1 MKSSRH
7 KKFAF
12 SRDRLVASSVASAI
26 NLGTETSWV
35 VDYMGSV
42 SILINLFIYLPIP
55 KSNCERPPHLKRW
68 GMLRAA
74 RSVFR
79 YSEIVEPQLPRF
91 P

>member
-1 MKSSRH
+1 LKSF
-7 KKFAF
+7 KTQKVCIF

-55 KSNCERPPHLKRW
+55 K
-68 GMLRAA
+68 
-74 RSVFR
+74 
-79 YSEIVEPQLPRF
+79 
-91 P
+91 

>member
-1 MKSSRH
+1 MKLDMKIQWMELKISEMEKMIELKR
-7 KKFAF
+7 K
-12 SRDRLVASSVASAI
+12 AI
-26 NLGTETSWV
+26 DNIRKVQQTLK
-35 VDYMGSV
+35 
-42 SILINLFIYLPIP
+42 
-55 KSNCERPPHLKRW
+55 KSNCGRPPHLKRW